1 MPDHPP
7 GSSVQRHWRA
17 LAVSTAALLALTLLV
32 ASLGGFR
39 AADQAGTARPGE
51 TLEAGPFRLTLDE
64 AVTGRRLSGVRAPTR
79 RTTLVALRGTLA
91 ITVDEPIGTGTVDDL
106 LVVEGLGATY
116 DLYGDPADEVVAS
129 LRMPDGSSLTGVG
142 PGLTYDVT
150 WIYVVGGEDVPGT
163 LDVTVQ
169 AHELVVS
176 QLDGEE
182 RWLLPEP
189 TARLRLPV
197 VAEPDGSGA

>member
-7 GSSVQRHWRA
+7 GSYVQRHWRA
-17 LAVSTAALLALTLLV
+17 LGAAAGALLALTLLV
-32 ASLGGFR
+32 ALLGGFR
-39 AADQAGTARPGE
+39 TADQAGTASSGE
-51 TLEAGPFRLTLDE
+51 SLEAGPFRLALDE
-64 AVTGRRLSGVRAPTR
+64 VVTGRRVSGVTAPNR

-91 ITVDEPIGTGTVDDL
+91 ITVDEPIGSGTVEDL

-129 LRMPDGSSLTGVG
+129 LRMPDGSSLNGVG
-142 PGLTYDVT
+142 PGLTYDVA

-169 AHELVVS
+169 KHELVVS
-176 QLDGEE
+176 RLDSEE

-189 TARLRLPV
+189 MARLRLPV
-197 VAEPDGSGA
+197 VAAPDGSRA